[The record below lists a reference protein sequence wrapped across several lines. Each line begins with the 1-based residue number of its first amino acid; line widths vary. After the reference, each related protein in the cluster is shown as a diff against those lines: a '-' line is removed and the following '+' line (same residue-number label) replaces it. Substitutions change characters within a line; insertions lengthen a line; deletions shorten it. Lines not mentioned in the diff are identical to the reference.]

1 MTLRTSLFF
10 LLAISSGLLA
20 AAGVTQMR
28 SNSLAS
34 EVAKVLVVKKSISR
48 GVRIEL
54 EHLESRDIPRDFVH
68 VGMAS
73 SVDQVVGRV
82 AIAAM
87 VQGEFVMN
95 SKLTS
100 SRASGGIASLI
111 PAGMRAKSISAVSP
125 ADRVS
130 GLLDVGDH
138 VDVLLTRS
146 MPGESRGMVGV
157 AETLLQNI
165 EVLAIDRVLE
175 SKNSK
180 STVSPPSRSEPKSS
194 SITLLVTPEQASLLS
209 LAQREGVLS
218 FSLRNPEDEMVIE
231 GNDSTNRLQQ
241 LVFDRGEEFAL
252 SVDPEVD
259 PKVASGLSEAPEFE
273 ASESESKSEESLTIS
288 DLQAL
293 ISDGDGTGRS
303 VPRFG
308 AIRTIRGSR
317 TGVVPIRTKSK

>member
-34 EVAKVLVVKKSISR
+34 EIAKVLVVKKSISR
-48 GVRIEL
+48 GVRIDL
-54 EHLESRDIPRDFVH
+54 EHLESRDIPKEFVH

-82 AIAAM
+82 AIASM

-95 SKLTS
+95 SKLTTS
-100 SRASGGIASLI
+100 KASGGIAALI

-146 MPGESRGMVGV
+146 IPGESRGVVGV

-165 EVLAIDRVLE
+165 EVLAIDRVVE
-175 SKNSK
+175 SKSSK
-180 STVSPPSRSEPKSS
+180 STVSPPSRNEPKSS

-241 LVFDRGEEFAL
+241 LVFERGEDFAL
-252 SVDPEVD
+252 SADPELDPNSD
-259 PKVASGLSEAPEFE
+259 PKGVSGLSEA
-273 ASESESKSEESLTIS
+273 SESEARSEESLTIS
-288 DLQAL
+288 DLQSL
-293 ISDGDGTGRS
+293 ISDGDGAGRS

>member
-1 MTLRTSLFF
+1 
-10 LLAISSGLLA
+10 
-20 AAGVTQMR
+20 
-28 SNSLAS
+28 
-34 EVAKVLVVKKSISR
+34 
-48 GVRIEL
+48 
-54 EHLESRDIPRDFVH
+54 
-68 VGMAS
+68 MAS

>member
-1 MTLRTSLFF
+1 MTPRTSLFF
-10 LLAISSGLLA
+10 LLAVSSGLLA

-28 SNSLAS
+28 SNSLARD
-34 EVAKVLVVKKSISR
+34 VAKVLVVKKSISR
-48 GVRIEL
+48 GVRVEL
-54 EHLESRDIPRDFVH
+54 EHLESRDIPRDFIH
-68 VGMAS
+68 AGMAS

-95 SKLTS
+95 SKLTN

-130 GLLDVGDH
+130 GLLDVGDR

-146 MPGESRGMVGV
+146 MPGGARGMVGV

-165 EVLAIDRVLE
+165 EVLAIDRILE
-175 SKNSK
+175 SKSSK
-180 STVSPPSRSEPKSS
+180 STVSPPSRNEPKSS

-231 GNDSTNRLQQ
+231 GSDSTHRLER
-241 LVFDRGEEFAL
+241 LVFERGGEFAL
-252 SVDPEVD
+252 GFDSEVD
-259 PKVASGLSEAPEFE
+259 STVDLEVDSGLSE
-273 ASESESKSEESLTIS
+273 ASESESRSDESLTIS

-303 VPRFG
+303 VPGFG

-317 TGVVPIRTKSK
+317 TGVVPIRTNSK

>member
-1 MTLRTSLFF
+1 MTLRTALFF

-28 SNSLAS
+28 SSSLAS
-34 EVAKVLVVKKSISR
+34 AIVKVLVVKKPISR
-48 GVRIEL
+48 GARIDL
-54 EHLESRDIPRDFVH
+54 EHLELRDIPKEFVH
-68 VGMAS
+68 EGMADS
-73 SVDQVVGRV
+73 ADQVVGRV

-100 SRASGGIASLI
+100 SRASGGIAALI

-130 GLLDVGDH
+130 GLLDVGDR

-146 MPGESRGMVGV
+146 APGLSRGMVGV

-165 EVLAIDRVLE
+165 EVLAIDRVFE
-175 SKNSK
+175 SKNTK
-180 STVSPPSRSEPKSS
+180 STVSPPSRNEPKSS

-231 GNDSTNRLQQ
+231 GNDSANRLQQ
-241 LVFDRGEEFAL
+241 LVFQRGEEFGLGLDSEA
-252 SVDPEVD
+252 D
-259 PKVASGLSEAPEFE
+259 PKLDLKGDSGLSEA
-273 ASESESKSEESLTIS
+273 SESDSESDESLTIS

-303 VPRFG
+303 VPGFG

>member
-28 SNSLAS
+28 SDSLVR
-34 EVAKVLVVKKSISR
+34 EVAKVLVVKKSVSR

-54 EHLESRDIPRDFVH
+54 EHLESRDIPEEFVH
-68 VGMAS
+68 ADMAS

-82 AIAAM
+82 AIAAL

-100 SRASGGIASLI
+100 NRSSGGIASLI

-146 MPGESRGMVGV
+146 MPGDSRGMVGV

-165 EVLAIDRVLE
+165 EVLAIDRVLD

-180 STVSPPSRSEPKSS
+180 STVASPSRNEPKSS

-218 FSLRNPEDEMVIE
+218 FSLRNPEDGMVIE
-231 GNDSTNRLQQ
+231 ENGSANRLQQ

-252 SVDPEVD
+252 GVDPEFAAKVD
-259 PKVASGLSEAPEFE
+259 PKGESGLSE
-273 ASESESKSEESLTIS
+273 ASESESPSEESLTIS
-288 DLQAL
+288 DLQML
-293 ISDGDGTGRS
+293 ISDGDGAGHS

>member
-1 MTLRTSLFF
+1 
-10 LLAISSGLLA
+10 
-20 AAGVTQMR
+20 
-28 SNSLAS
+28 
-34 EVAKVLVVKKSISR
+34 LVVKKSISR

-54 EHLESRDIPRDFVH
+54 EHLESRDIPKEFVH
-68 VGMAS
+68 VGMAN

-87 VQGEFVMN
+87 VQGEFVMD

-146 MPGESRGMVGV
+146 MPGGARGMVGV

-194 SITLLVTPEQASLLS
+194 SITLLVSPEQASLLS

-218 FSLRNPEDEMVIE
+218 FSLRNPEDAMVVE

-241 LVFDRGEEFAL
+241 LVFERGEEFGLGLDSEADSEL
-252 SVDPEVD
+252 DLKGD
-259 PKVASGLSEAPEFE
+259 SGLSEVSGSD
-273 ASESESKSEESLTIS
+273 SEPEESLTIS
-288 DLQAL
+288 DLQELVSA
-293 ISDGDGTGRS
+293 GDGTGRS
-303 VPRFG
+303 VPGFG